1 MATNYSIRIDF
12 DREQENPQR
21 VFIAMAMY
29 IEGFNA
35 LQESFMQGFGKGIEF
50 DTSLEKTREGSCIAD
65 IAIKV
70 KDIIRGV
77 RLESL
82 YDCIMKES
90 RKRLVHRR
98 KLIQK
103 QM

>member
-65 IAIKV
+65 IAKSERYN
-70 KDIIRGV
+70 KRGSL
-77 RLESL
+77 RESL
-82 YDCIMKES
+82 
-90 RKRLVHRR
+90 RLY
-98 KLIQK
+98 L
-103 QM
+103 

>member
-65 IAIKV
+65 IAIKSERYN
-70 KDIIRGV
+70 KRGSL
-77 RLESL
+77 RESL
-82 YDCIMKES
+82 
-90 RKRLVHRR
+90 RLY
-98 KLIQK
+98 L
-103 QM
+103 